1 MSKNAD
7 TPTQGVAAVDRALT
21 ILNAFEESPEPLTLA
36 ALSKKTG
43 LYKSTLLRLIASLQA
58 FGYITRNPDGSYFLG
73 PTLLRLGAAYQRASN
88 LHDRVMPVLRD
99 LVAQGTE
106 SPSFHVR
113 HDASQRLCLFRLDS
127 LHSTLDPVSVG
138 MLLPLD
144 RGAAGKVILA
154 FCGQQGKEF
163 ERIRERFIAVSYGE
177 RDPHCAGLACPVFGA
192 DGNLIGALSVSGP
205 RERFDDKN
213 VARMSELLMEAAVR
227 LTRDFGGQPQ
237 VMLKAKE
244 LILGSLRR
252 GSPKR
257 KHTS

>member
-1 MSKNAD
+1 LPENAE
-7 TPTQGVAAVDRALT
+7 TPTQGVAAVDRALS
-21 ILNAFEESPEPLTLA
+21 ILSAFEENPEPLTLA

-58 FGYITRNPDGSYFLG
+58 YGYITRNPDGRYFLG
-73 PTLLRLGAAYQRASN
+73 PTLLRLGAAYQRASS
-88 LHDRVMPVLRD
+88 LHDRVMPVLRE

-113 HDASQRLCLFRLDS
+113 HDAKQRLCLFRLDS
-127 LHSTLDPVSVG
+127 HHSTLDAVSAG

-154 FCGQQGKEF
+154 FSGQQGKEF
-163 ERIRERFIAVSYGE
+163 DRIRERFIAVSYGE

-213 VARMSELLMEAAVR
+213 VARMAELVMEAAVR

-237 VMLKAKE
+237 AMLKARE
-244 LILGSLRR
+244 ILRGSFD
-252 GSPKR
+252 SPKR
-257 KHTS
+257 KRAS